1 MDEKNDRANFEERRA
16 DESLSNTMPNATK
29 QGGKTYFY
37 ISVVACVLSAVALV
51 LAFTVLGV
59 YSLIASVLL
68 ELTALSF
75 AATQK
80 KKFNFPLLK
89 AATITAYVLLAVSV
103 LVFIGGIIYASSLK

>member
-1 MDEKNDRANFEERRA
+1 MDENNRENAEERRA
-16 DESLSNTMPNATK
+16 DESLSNTLPNATK

-37 ISVVACVLSAVALV
+37 ISVGACVLSAVALG

-89 AATITAYVLLAVSV
+89 AATITAYVLLAISV